1 MRFNW
6 SDTAR
11 IEVIYCE
18 PLKCVT
24 ALGDFFV
31 FALPMLTSRQT
42 NIGETKLGHPS
53 KQSGHVEWKRQHTA
67 RRSVAVS
74 CFAAGGAPLDSI
86 LILPPKPPLHSL
98 CAGDATLVSIWSCT
112 QGRVE
117 KNTANDI
124 LHVYCVLWRKTE
136 QRRVYM
142 RGVWNIVSRPHGTW
156 LPSVHWLSSARKSLE
171 MAQTPPAKQNPW
183 KFFKSSL
190 SETGKICKLG
200 FLRFFLYP
208 LLTVGAQNEKWKQK
222 CSLDTIV
229 LSEYRLLAINLLKS
243 QVQ

>member
-18 PLKCVT
+18 PLKCVISV
-24 ALGDFFV
+24 GDLFF

-42 NIGETKLGHPS
+42 NIGETKLDHLS
-53 KQSGHVEWKRQHTA
+53 KQSGHEWKRQHTA
-67 RRSVAVS
+67 RSVAVS
-74 CFAAGGAPLDSI
+74 CFAAGGATVDSI

-200 FLRFFLYP
+200 FLRFFLT
-208 LLTVGAQNEKWKQK
+208 LFCISRCTEWKMKTKNIPWIQ
-222 CSLDTIV
+222 LYWANIG
-229 LSEYRLLAINLLKS
+229 Y
-243 QVQ
+243 